1 MEFNRDGQMFGKERF
16 RELIRENARLTAHE
30 IIDAVY
36 HDLNNYALGLTPADD
51 ITLVIIKLENLL
63 ETSEDWQI

>member
-16 RELIRENARLTAHE
+16 RKLVRENARLTADE

-36 HDLNNYALGLTPADD
+36 HDLNNYALGLKQADD
-51 ITLVIIKLENLL
+51 ITLVIIKLENLP
-63 ETSEDWQI
+63 ETGEDWQI